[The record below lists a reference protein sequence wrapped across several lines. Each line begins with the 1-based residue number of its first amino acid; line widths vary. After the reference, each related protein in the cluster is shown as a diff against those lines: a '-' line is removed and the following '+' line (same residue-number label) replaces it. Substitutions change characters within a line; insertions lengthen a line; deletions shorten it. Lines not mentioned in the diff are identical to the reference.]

1 MECLANR
8 MWLWIVVVMATVSLT
23 APIRA
28 AGDNED
34 ALRKKAL
41 ALNDLTG
48 DDPIKGQIK
57 ELVDSPASTKKLLGL
72 AAKIAKEKPQPFNY
86 NAAFVLAR
94 TAQELEDLDG
104 CQAFYRVCAS
114 EAMKLKSGQKLATA
128 YGGLI
133 DVLYAAKKFDES
145 EKVCKEFLEIK
156 EDDDGGRMGA
166 LKNAVLR
173 RMIQAIAKQGKAD
186 QAIKLADN
194 YVEQRKDNWLAYEL
208 KGWVLRELGKYDESA
223 KTYEEVLDRIAKDKN
238 LEKEEKAEFSE
249 SCRYILSGIYVDMN
263 KIDKASDHLKA
274 ILANK
279 PDDPTY
285 NNDLGYIWADHD
297 MNLDEAEKM
306 IRKALEEDRKARKKA
321 NPDLKPE
328 EDKDN
333 AAYLDSLGWVL
344 FKQKKYKEAKE
355 PLLKATQDKKNGQHI
370 EIYDHLGD
378 VYLALGEKAEALAI
392 WKKGLELAGTSK
404 REQERKAKVEKK
416 IKEND
421 GK

>member
-1 MECLANR
+1 MERLGTRTWLCLLVA
-8 MWLWIVVVMATVSLT
+8 LVLAVPATP
-23 APIRA
+23 ARA
-28 AGDNED
+28 AGDNEE

-41 ALNDLTG
+41 ALNDITG
-48 DDPIKGQIK
+48 DDPIKGQVK
-57 ELVDSPASTKKLLGL
+57 EFTDDAASTKKLL
-72 AAKIAKEKPQPFNY
+72 AVAVKIAKEKPQPFNY
-86 NAAFVLAR
+86 NAAYILAR
-94 TAQELEDLDG
+94 TAQELDDLDS
-104 CQAFYRVCAS
+104 CQVFYRVCAA
-114 EAMKLKSGQKLATA
+114 EGMKLKSGQKMAQA

-133 DVLYAAKKFDES
+133 DMLYAHKKFDES
-145 EKVCKEFLEIK
+145 EKVCKEFLEME
-156 EDDDGGRMGA
+156 EDEGGRVRV

-223 KTYEEVLDRIAKDKN
+223 KTYEEVLDKISKDKN
-238 LEKEEKAEFSE
+238 LDKEEKAEFTE
-249 SCRYILSGIYVDMN
+249 SCRYILSGIYVDM
-263 KIDKASDHLKA
+263 KQIDKASDHLKA
-274 ILANK
+274 ILSQK

-306 IRKALEEDRKARKKA
+306 IRKALDEDRKARKKNA
-321 NPDLKPE
+321 ELRPE

-344 FKQKKYKEAKE
+344 FKQKKFKEAKE
-355 PLLKATQDKKNGQHI
+355 PLMKAVEDKKNGQHI

-378 VYLALGEKAEALAI
+378 VQKALGEKDEALKTY
-392 WKKGLELAGTSK
+392 KKGVELAGTSK
-404 REQERKAKVEKK
+404 REQDRKAKVEKK
-416 IKEND
+416 IKELE

>member
-1 MECLANR
+1 MERLGTR
-8 MWLWIVVVMATVSLT
+8 TWVWIVVMLASASLT
-23 APIRA
+23 APARA

-34 ALRKKAL
+34 ALRKTAP
-41 ALNDLTG
+41 AFNDLTG

-57 ELVDSPASTKKLLGL
+57 ELVDDAPGSKKLLGL
-72 AAKIAKEKPQPFNY
+72 ALKISKEKPQPFNY
-86 NAAFVLAR
+86 NAAYVLAR
-94 TAQELEDLDG
+94 TAQELDDLES
-104 CQAFYRVCAS
+104 CQAFYRVCAA
-114 EAMKLKSGQKLATA
+114 EAMKLQSGQKLATA

-133 DVLYAAKKFDES
+133 DVLFANKKFDES
-145 EKVCKEFLEIK
+145 EKVCKEFLEMK
-156 EDDDGGRMGA
+156 EDDGGRIKG
-166 LKNAVLR
+166 LKNVVLR
-173 RMIQAIAKQGKAD
+173 RMIQAIAKQGKTD

-238 LEKEEKAEFSE
+238 LEKEEKAEFTE
-249 SCRYILSGIYVDMN
+249 SCRYILSGIYVDMK
-263 KIDKASDHLKA
+263 KIDKAADHLKA
-274 ILANK
+274 ILADK

-285 NNDLGYIWADHD
+285 NNDLGYIWADHG

-306 IRKALEEDRKARKKA
+306 IRKAIEEDRKARKKA
-321 NPDLKPE
+321 KEIKPE
-328 EDKDN
+328 DDKDN

-355 PLLKATQDKKNGQHI
+355 PLLKAIQDKKNGQHI
-370 EIYDHLGD
+370 EIYDHLAD
-378 VYLALGEKAEALAI
+378 VHLALGEKAEALAI
-392 WKKGLELAGTSK
+392 WKKGVDLAGTSK

>member
-1 MECLANR
+1 MERLATR
-8 MWLWIVVVMATVSLT
+8 MGLWIVVVLAAGSLA
-23 APIRA
+23 APARA
-28 AGDNED
+28 AGDNEE

-41 ALNDLTG
+41 ALNDITG

-57 ELVDSPASTKKLLGL
+57 EFVDDKAGSKKLLAL
-72 AAKIAKEKPQPFNY
+72 AVKIAKEKPQPFNY
-86 NAAFVLAR
+86 NAAYVLAR
-94 TAQELEDLDG
+94 TAQELEDLES
-104 CQAFYRVCAS
+104 CQAFYRVCAA
-114 EAMKLKSGQKLATA
+114 EGMKLKSGQKLAAA

-145 EKVCKEFLEIK
+145 EKVCKEFLEME
-156 EDDDGGRMGA
+156 EDEGGRVRI

-173 RMIQAIAKQGKAD
+173 RMIQAIAKQGKTD

-208 KGWVLRELGKYDESA
+208 KGWVLREVGKYDESA

-238 LEKEEKAEFSE
+238 LEKEEKAEFTE

-263 KIDKASDHLKA
+263 KINKASDHLKA
-274 ILANK
+274 ILADK

-306 IRKALEEDRKARKKA
+306 IRKAIEEDRKARKKA

-344 FKQKKYKEAKE
+344 FKQKKYKEAKD

-392 WKKGLELAGTSK
+392 WKKGLELVGEGK